1 MKTSV
6 GKTKLEL
13 ASGDI
18 TALEVDAVA
27 TAGDTELRMGAGVAG
42 AIKRAGGEAV
52 EKEAMLQGP
61 IEVGEAVVTT
71 GHDLKAPW
79 VIHAAVMGPE
89 MKTSANAIAQATRAT
104 LDCAVRCS
112 APSLALP
119 AYGTGA
125 AGVPL
130 YQCASI
136 VVTETVAYLKEHP
149 RTPLRRVMFSAYDDA
164 TRAAFKNALAGVSR
178 FEGVR
183 GLGHG

>member
-18 TALEVDAVA
+18 TALEVDAIA
-27 TAGDTELRMGAGVAG
+27 TAGNTDLWMGAGVAG

-61 IEVGEAVVTT
+61 IAVGEAVATT
-71 GHDLKAPW
+71 GHDLKARW

-89 MKTSANAIAQATRAT
+89 MVTSANAIAQATRAT
-104 LDCAVRCS
+104 LDCAERCNARS
-112 APSLALP
+112 VAMP

-136 VVTETVAYLKEHP
+136 MVTETVAYLKD
-149 RTPLRRVMFSAYDDA
+149 RSRGSLRHIMFCVYDDA
-164 TRAAFKNALAGVSR
+164 ARAAFKNAMAGISR
-178 FEGVR
+178 F
-183 GLGHG
+183 